1 MLAATLGASLL
12 GYKLG
17 GRGVIKAGEGTNSIF
32 NTISSFNQIW
42 KSKVLSKW
50 T

>member
-32 NTISSFNQIW
+32 NTISSFNQI
-42 KSKVLSKW
+42 
-50 T
+50 